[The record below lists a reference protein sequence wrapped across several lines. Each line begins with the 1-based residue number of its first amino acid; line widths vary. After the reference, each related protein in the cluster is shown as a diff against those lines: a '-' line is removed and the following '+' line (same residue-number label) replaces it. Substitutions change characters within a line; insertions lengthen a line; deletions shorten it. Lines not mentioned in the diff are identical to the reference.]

1 MEAHHGE
8 IGAVSDANANFPGLA
23 EADHG
28 ETYDG
33 ELAEGAEC
41 FDDCA
46 QALNFRHGEWD
57 AAGADT
63 RRALLDVNE
72 AVLVAVD
79 ERLEKHAAHQAEDR
93 GVRADSQGQ
102 REYHGDFQPFAA
114 RERTG
119 CESYVLKGGQ
129 ARLAAWR
136 FFRMAPVHRGS
147 SFDCA
152 AM

>member
-41 FDDCA
+41 FDACA
-46 QALNFRHGEWD
+46 QVLNFRHGEWD

-72 AVLVAVD
+72 AVLLAVD
-79 ERLEKHAAHQAEDR
+79 AKLEKHPPHPAGDR
-93 GVRADSQGQ
+93 GGSAGSQGQ
-102 REYHGDFQPFAA
+102 REDRADFPTLSS
-114 RERTG
+114 RRRTG
-119 CESYVLKGGQ
+119 
-129 ARLAAWR
+129 
-136 FFRMAPVHRGS
+136 
-147 SFDCA
+147 
-152 AM
+152 